1 MILLQ
6 LISDSLQLPQD
17 YILRIAKSASFSYKR
32 IEIPKKNGGV
42 RVIHHPSKELK
53 AVQRWLLH
61 AVISRLPI
69 DDSALAYIKGRSI
82 ADNATR
88 HLGGGYLLRLDL
100 RNFFPSITQQDIKLH
115 IKENSLEFP
124 GWDDADVN
132 LFCAL
137 VCRYQRLTIGAPSSP
152 SLSNALCRNLDT
164 EIRILVER
172 NDINY
177 TRYADD
183 MFFSTSKPN
192 VLGQIHG
199 EITRIIENSP
209 LPAGLMINSA
219 KTRHTSKRHRRVV
232 TGLVLSSENKLSV
245 GRHTKRRVR
254 SLIYNLGSLSD
265 EDRHRLAGLIS
276 FIRSVEPDFV
286 NRLILK
292 YGSKRVIL
300 AQMPGKIME
309 I

>member
-32 IEIPKKNGGV
+32 IEIPKKNGGI

-53 AVQRWLLH
+53 AIQRWLLH

-69 DDSALAYIKGRSI
+69 DSSALAYSKGQSI
-82 ADNATR
+82 ADNAAR
-88 HLGGGYLLRLDL
+88 HLSSSYLLRLDL
-100 RNFFPSITQQDIKLH
+100 RNFFPSITQQDIKH
-115 IKENSLEFP
+115 YIRDNSLEFP
-124 GWDDADVN
+124 EWGDEDVN

-137 VCRYQRLTIGAPSSP
+137 VCRYRRLTIGAPTSP

-172 NDINY
+172 HDVNY

-192 VLGQIHG
+192 VLGQIQS
-199 EITRIIENSP
+199 EITRIVEHTT
-209 LPAGLMINSA
+209 LPARLVINIA

-232 TGLVLSSENKLSV
+232 TGLVLTSEEKLSV
-245 GRHTKRRVR
+245 GRLAKRRVR
-254 SLIYNLGSLSD
+254 SLIYNLGSLSN
-265 EDRHRLAGLIS
+265 EERRRLAGLIS

-300 AQMPGKIME
+300 AQTPGAE
-309 I
+309 L